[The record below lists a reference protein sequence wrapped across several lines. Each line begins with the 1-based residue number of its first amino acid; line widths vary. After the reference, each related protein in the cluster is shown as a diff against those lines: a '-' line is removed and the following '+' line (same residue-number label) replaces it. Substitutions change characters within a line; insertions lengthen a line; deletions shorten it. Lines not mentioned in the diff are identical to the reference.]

1 MQANPRPALNPA
13 PASSPAPTMFHEKKG
28 WRGASWLW
36 PRFPL
41 PQGWQW
47 PSTQRSSSGWTRLP
61 TTHAHPQ
68 RDIRA
73 PAYGPSQQQWVP
85 EGAWQ
90 QPTEAVAAGSPTPA
104 ALVFW
109 LGRAGSASSSTGSAP
124 APPPVLR
131 QQLLH
136 LKRRTRQLIRHCE
149 RPKPVTSIPTCIC
162 EKHTHFS

>member
-13 PASSPAPTMFHEKKG
+13 PESSPAPTMFHEKKG

-68 RDIRA
+68 AGHQSSRLRLQPH
-73 PAYGPSQQQWVP
+73 PAAVGTRRCVAAANRSCSSRFPNTSGAGVLAGPGWVCPLLQWVSSSSNSSSLTATP
-85 EGAWQ
+85 ALEKKN
-90 QPTEAVAAGSPTPA
+90 EAVNKT
-104 ALVFW
+104 L
-109 LGRAGSASSSTGSAP
+109 
-124 APPPVLR
+124 
-131 QQLLH
+131 
-136 LKRRTRQLIRHCE
+136 
-149 RPKPVTSIPTCIC
+149 
-162 EKHTHFS
+162 